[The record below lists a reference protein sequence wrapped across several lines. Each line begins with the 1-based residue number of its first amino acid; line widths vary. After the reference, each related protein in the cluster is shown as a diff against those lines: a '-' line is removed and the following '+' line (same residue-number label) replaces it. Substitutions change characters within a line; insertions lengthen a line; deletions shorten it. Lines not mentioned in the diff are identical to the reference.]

1 MIREGEIFYIMETRN
16 REIKAVASRIS
27 HELKTP
33 LNAIIGFS
41 ELIDE
46 ERSVKEIKNY
56 AKIIKSNGS
65 LLLNQIQ
72 SIIDFCI
79 LDYYSEI
86 CLEEVDLNNLVFSIC
101 EEFESKINFR
111 TSVRMIVDIQEDNK
125 AIFYSDKNKIK
136 EVLTNLISN
145 AVKFTKEGRIE
156 VGYKT
161 LKEEKSEKI
170 LIYVSD
176 TGIGIPTDIQKV
188 IFKPFRQ
195 AEESNCTNFDGLG
208 IGLAIC
214 DKLSK
219 ILNGR
224 IWVESKLGEGTT
236 FFFELPVNEM
246 FLAQNSQV
254 VKNH

>member
-145 AVKFTKEGRIE
+145 AVKL
-156 VGYKT
+156 
-161 LKEEKSEKI
+161 LKRGG
-170 LIYVSD
+170 LRL
-176 TGIGIPTDIQKV
+176 DIK
-188 IFKPFRQ
+188 
-195 AEESNCTNFDGLG
+195 
-208 IGLAIC
+208 
-214 DKLSK
+214 
-219 ILNGR
+219 
-224 IWVESKLGEGTT
+224 
-236 FFFELPVNEM
+236 
-246 FLAQNSQV
+246 
-254 VKNH
+254 H